1 MMMRYS
7 SKVRSV
13 TFFEVDVVDMRDAFA
28 YFGLN
33 RSDEVTKSVFVFSAV
48 SLS

>member
-7 SKVRSV
+7 SKARSARP
-13 TFFEVDVVDMRDAFA
+13 FFEVDVFDMRDAFA

-48 SLS
+48 SS